1 MNDSIQ
7 VLSSRFIKCAMCALL
22 AIGFLA
28 TAPGTLVAGPFVT
41 IEKVDCESEFP
52 NIKVHISANS
62 HGLSPIQA
70 FDEENISLYEDG
82 YRVNYVS
89 IKQTTES
96 DGFLYYVFLIDTS
109 RSIQKSSFNKS
120 KRLAKEMI
128 ESARDVDRFAV
139 YRFNDE
145 VQLITAF
152 TQSRS
157 EVIRAIDTMRPR
169 GSKTLLYNAIFD
181 SINLL
186 VRSKSDRRSLIVFTD
201 GMDEGSFITEGDVI
215 TLAKESR
222 IPINVVLTKGSKRAR
237 TPARLAKLTGGV
249 FIHDPWRVKGED
261 LYKKFGNAL
270 GRKYLLK
277 YRTMLSPGDKPHL
290 IEVRMRAHR
299 LSDSDSREVV
309 YTHWFGR
316 GILSSIS
323 SIALVIFIAVLIAF
337 FIAAIVYILR
347 RGGFFFKKPRHDAV
361 PLSHGLEFEKAVAL
375 DEQIRRQ
382 QEPLLTPQDAEYVYA
397 KSWLVEKDGPEAGK
411 KFPIFWEEMTI
422 GRDEENGIVI
432 ADEAV
437 SLKHAKIKRIR
448 NAYFLF
454 DLVSENGTYLNDKK
468 LLRPKPLYD
477 WDEIRIGRTLF
488 IFRGSKIA

>member
-7 VLSSRFIKCAMCALL
+7 VLSGRFIKYAVCALL
-22 AIGFLA
+22 AIGLMA
-28 TAPGTLVAGPFVT
+28 TAPGMLVAGPFVT
-41 IEKVDCESEFP
+41 IDKVDCESEFP

-62 HGLSPIQA
+62 HGFSPTQA
-70 FDEENISLYEDG
+70 FDEESISLYEDG

-89 IKQTTES
+89 VKQITEA
-96 DGFLYYVFLIDTS
+96 DGFLYYVFSIDTS

-120 KRLAKEMI
+120 KSLAKGI
-128 ESARDVDRFAV
+128 VESARDGDMFAV
-139 YRFNDE
+139 YRFNDD
-145 VQLITAF
+145 VQLMTAF
-152 TQSRS
+152 THSRD

-169 GSKTLLYNAIFD
+169 GSKTLLYNALYD

-186 VRSKSDRRSLIVFTD
+186 ERLKSDRRSLIVFTD
-201 GMDEGSFITEGDVI
+201 GMDEGSSITEGDVI
-215 TLAKESR
+215 KLAKESR
-222 IPINVVLTKGSKRAR
+222 IPINVVLMKGSKRAR
-237 TPARLAKLTGGV
+237 TTARLARLTGGV
-249 FIHDPWRVKGED
+249 FIDDPSRVKGED
-261 LYKKFGNAL
+261 IYKKVGNAL

-277 YRTMLSPGDKPHL
+277 YRTMIAPGDKPHL
-290 IEVRMRAHR
+290 IEVRLRAHR
-299 LSDSDSREVV
+299 LSDRDSREVV

-316 GILSSIS
+316 GLLGSIS

-337 FIAAIVYILR
+337 FIAAIVYIFR
-347 RGGFFFKKPRHDAV
+347 RGGVVFKKPRRDAV
-361 PLSHGLEFEKAVAL
+361 PLAHGLEFEKAVAM

-382 QEPLLTPQDAEYVYA
+382 QEPLLTPQDTEYVYA
-397 KSWLVEKDGPEAGK
+397 RSWLVEKDGPEAGK

-432 ADEAV
+432 PDEAV
-437 SLKHAKIKRIR
+437 SLKHAKIKKIR